1 MATTAGN
8 EVAVPV
14 APNPKAG
21 TLYSLMVHTV
31 KHSTEELILNKD
43 LFAHLIPGE
52 YIQVVDPD
60 KPGLRL
66 VLKVPAPQQQST
78 GGTFEV
84 SLSKTIAELPSLN
97 LKSFTKVSI
106 ERITPEAAEVDFVE
120 LAFRRQFLQRGY
132 MWRFKKDM
140 FGRPVHVGQTVTAVG
155 GVQAQVQ
162 ELGLNGVPTISGVI
176 SERTHFV
183 FRSRS
188 ARIIWLVQISSEMWD
203 YDQNGDLYFGEKE
216 MNTIPPTTTLLAL
229 LLTAPCQQTTPT
241 HEYTIIPLLTHSL
254 THPIPSTHRIKPPCY
269 DTLSFLTTQ
278 HTS

>member
-1 MATTAGN
+1 MATAGFD
-8 EVAVPV
+8 VSVSASA
-14 APNPKAG
+14 APIPKAG

-78 GGTFEV
+78 GGTFEA

-203 YDQNGDLYFGEKE
+203 YDQNGDLYFGK
-216 MNTIPPTTTLLAL
+216 NR
-229 LLTAPCQQTTPT
+229 
-241 HEYTIIPLLTHSL
+241 EYHPNII
-254 THPIPSTHRIKPPCY
+254 HPITTY
-269 DTLSFLTTQ
+269 QTFTLSRNVLYQ
-278 HTS
+278 C

>member
-1 MATTAGN
+1 MATAGN
-8 EVAVPV
+8 DVPLAASA
-14 APNPKAG
+14 APIPKAG

-78 GGTFEV
+78 GGTFEA

-203 YDQNGDLYFGEKE
+203 YDQNGDLYFGKYR
-216 MNTIPPTTTLLAL
+216 MSSVLTTPPTLRPLSML
-229 LLTAPCQQTTPT
+229 NAPYQHTF
-241 HEYTIIPLLTHSL
+241 LTHYQPPPFLLSPSHL
-254 THPIPSTHRIKPPCY
+254 LREISQQSRGPIV
-269 DTLSFLTTQ
+269 
-278 HTS
+278 